1 MTPDAGSG
9 GDGPSDVWS
18 SNDRH
23 SDIRP
28 LRAEVSFADIELT
41 PPFVIS
47 GRPMTHFASAQV
59 RLEVTTRQ
67 GSRATGL
74 GASMLSVPWAWP
86 RAEIDLPARDAVLRS
101 LVRTFT
107 DQVIGLERCTDPFSL
122 WRPVYERL
130 DETLAL
136 AAEAAGIDEIPRLA
150 GLIALG
156 AVDNALH
163 DAWGRAAGLS
173 AYAMYTPEH
182 MGEDLGWLSPVLAGV
197 HPGDFLGSPRR
208 EIPIQH
214 ALGVGDPLTDAD
226 APRGVRSLEQWI
238 RDQGI
243 RHLKM
248 KLAGDPEA
256 DAARIV
262 AAHQVMATFPGAS
275 TLSLD
280 PNEAYTAAELDR
292 MLDRLDQLDPGAGG
306 AITYLEQPF
315 PRDQGADPEQM
326 SRLTGRFPVLLDEG
340 YSRLEQLLELRGQ
353 GWSGVVI
360 KAVKGQSHAMVTY
373 AAARALGLEIAI
385 QDLTTVDT
393 ALEHSLGLAA
403 SVHASWSQVEY
414 NSRQFAPEA
423 SADLAERSPELV
435 EVRDGQV
442 QWRPG
447 GVGLYGG

>member
-1 MTPDAGSG
+1 MSSAP
-9 GDGPSDVWS
+9 GPSS
-18 SNDRH
+18 ERP

-28 LRAEVSFADIELT
+28 LRAEVSFTDVELN

-47 GRPMTHFASAQV
+47 GRPMTHFASARV
-59 RLEVTTRQ
+59 RLEVSTRE
-67 GSRATGL
+67 GVRATGL

-101 LVRTFT
+101 LVQTFT
-107 DQVIGLERCTDPFSL
+107 DQVIGLQQCADPFTL

-130 DETLAL
+130 DETLTD
-136 AAEAAGIDEIPRLA
+136 AADAAGIDEIPRLA

-163 DAWGRAAGLS
+163 DAWARAAGRS
-173 AYAMYTPEH
+173 AYAMYTAEH
-182 MGEDLGWLSPVLAGV
+182 MGEDLDWLSPLLAGV
-197 HPGDFLGSPRR
+197 HPGDFLRPARR
-208 EIPIQH
+208 QIPIQH

-226 APRGVRSLEQWI
+226 APDGVRSLEQWI

-243 RHLKM
+243 HHLKM

-262 AAHQVMATFPGAS
+262 AARQVMATFPGDS

-292 MLDRLDQLDPGAGG
+292 MLDRLEQLDPGAGD
-306 AITYLEQPF
+306 AITYIEQPF
-315 PRDQGADPEQM
+315 PRDQGSNPEQM
-326 SRLTGRFPVLLDEG
+326 GRLTRRFPVLLDEG
-340 YSRLEQLLELRGQ
+340 YSRLEQLLELRAQ

-373 AAARALGLEIAI
+373 GAARALGMKIAI
-385 QDLTTVDT
+385 QDLTTVDV

-403 SVHASWSQVEY
+403 SVQASWPQVEY
-414 NSRQFAPEA
+414 NSRQFAPGA
-423 SADLAERSPELV
+423 SADLAARSPELV
-435 EVRDGQV
+435 AVHGGQV
-442 QWRPG
+442 RWRG
-447 GVGLYGG
+447 GEGLYGG